1 MIIGHGIDLVEIDR
15 VSNIYAKYKENF
27 ISKYFINDQLEKIDT
42 NLLANNFAIKEAFS
56 KSIGLG
62 FRSPCYPNNIAVSR
76 DSLGKPVISLKNKLE
91 NEKAV
96 IEILEDINRDLNNYD
111 LEYRIQEL
119 ESKFSKDL
127 SEATFNELKELKKK
141 QNIN

>member
-27 ISKYFINDQLEKIDT
+27 ISKYFVNDQLKKIDS

-62 FRSPCYPNNIAVSR
+62 FRSPCYPNNIVVSR
-76 DSLGKPVISLKNKLE
+76 DTLGKPVISLKNKLE
-91 NEKAV
+91 NYLNETFGKCV
-96 IEILEDINRDLNNYD
+96 IHVSLTDTKLYSIASVIIE
-111 LEYRIQEL
+111 
-119 ESKFSKDL
+119 
-127 SEATFNELKELKKK
+127 
-141 QNIN
+141 QN

>member
-27 ISKYFINDQLEKIDT
+27 ISKYFINDQLKKIDS

-62 FRSPCYPNNIAVSR
+62 FRSPCYPNDIVVSR
-76 DSLGKPVISLKNKLE
+76 DNLGKPLISLKNKLE
-91 NEKAV
+91 RYLNENFGKCIIHVSLTDTKLYTIASV
-96 IEILEDINRDLNNYD
+96 IIE
-111 LEYRIQEL
+111 
-119 ESKFSKDL
+119 
-127 SEATFNELKELKKK
+127 
-141 QNIN
+141 QN

>member
-27 ISKYFINDQLEKIDT
+27 ISKYFINDQLKKIDS

-62 FRSPCYPNNIAVSR
+62 FRSPCYPNNIVVSR
-76 DSLGKPVISLKNKLE
+76 DNLGKPVISLKNILQSYLNETLGKYVIHVSLTDTKLYSI
-91 NEKAV
+91 ASV
-96 IEILEDINRDLNNYD
+96 IIE
-111 LEYRIQEL
+111 
-119 ESKFSKDL
+119 
-127 SEATFNELKELKKK
+127 
-141 QNIN
+141 QN

>member
-27 ISKYFINDQLEKIDT
+27 ISKYFINDQLKKIDS

-62 FRSPCYPNNIAVSR
+62 FRSPCYPNNIVVSR
-76 DSLGKPVISLKNKLE
+76 DTLGKPVISCRKDGFCDLKMIHKGMRP
-91 NEKAV
+91 
-96 IEILEDINRDLNNYD
+96 IIYH
-111 LEYRIQEL
+111 YRLVSFDGGERQRVSQSPGL
-119 ESKFSKDL
+119 DVLDVMLDVASM
-127 SEATFNELKELKKK
+127 
-141 QNIN
+141 QP

>member
-27 ISKYFINDQLEKIDT
+27 ISKYFINDQLKKIDS

-62 FRSPCYPNNIAVSR
+62 FRFPCYPNNIAVSR
-76 DSLGKPVISLKNKLE
+76 DGLGKPFISLNNKLE
-91 NEKAV
+91 NYLNETFGKYV
-96 IEILEDINRDLNNYD
+96 IHVSLTDTKLYSIASVIIE
-111 LEYRIQEL
+111 
-119 ESKFSKDL
+119 
-127 SEATFNELKELKKK
+127 
-141 QNIN
+141 QN